1 MSVAKAGPRL
11 YRSIPF
17 KHLGKGGAG
26 GTKRSSN
33 VSLNLTPFVD
43 MMTILVTFLLMVFST
58 SGELIQAQKG
68 VELPKVGADR
78 KDVLQ
83 AAPVI
88 IISSDGSG
96 GGDISFQ
103 GTPVGT
109 INSLLKD
116 ENPALKIEA
125 LFEKMQA
132 FAKKRQDEIDLPVPA
147 TESDR
152 RAKKVCEQAKQGI
165 VDKNNLC
172 PIGLAILQAD
182 QNTDA
187 RIINMVVATAKYA
200 EFDNLLFAVKN
211 K

>member
-1 MSVAKAGPRL
+1 MSVSKAGPRL
-11 YRSIPF
+11 YRSVPF
-17 KHLGKGGAG
+17 KHLGKGGAAA
-26 GTKRSSN
+26 TKRGST

-68 VELPKVGADR
+68 VELPKVGPDR

-83 AAPVI
+83 VAPVI
-88 IISSDGSG
+88 IVSKTDL
-96 GGDISFQ
+96 SFQ
-103 GTPVGT
+103 GAPVAT
-109 INSLLKD
+109 IDSLLHD
-116 ENPALKIEA
+116 DNPSLKIES
-125 LFEKMQA
+125 LFEKMQS
-132 FAKKRQDEIDLPVPA
+132 FQKKRQEQIDLPS

-152 RAKKVCEQAKQGI
+152 RAAKACNDAKQGI

-182 QNTDA
+182 KDTDA
-187 RIINMVVATAKYA
+187 RIINMVVTTAKYA

>member
-1 MSVAKAGPRL
+1 MSVHKAGPRL
-11 YRSIPF
+11 YRSVPF
-17 KHLGKGGAG
+17 KHLGKGGAA

-68 VELPKVGADR
+68 VELPVVGADR

-83 AAPVI
+83 SAPVI
-88 IISSDGSG
+88 IISKTDL
-96 GGDISFQ
+96 SFQ
-103 GTPVGT
+103 GAPVAT
-109 INSLLKD
+109 LESLLRED
-116 ENPALKIEA
+116 NPSLKIEA

-132 FAKKRQDEIDLPVPA
+132 VAKKRQEEIDLPA
-147 TESDR
+147 NESDR
-152 RAKKVCEQAKQGI
+152 RARKLCEQAKQGI

-172 PIGLAILQAD
+172 PLGLAILQAD
-182 QNTDA
+182 KDTDA
-187 RIINMVVATAKYA
+187 RIITMVVTTAKYA
-200 EFDNLLFAVKN
+200 AFDNLLFAVKN